1 MDLAKARWR
10 HSDEPLMEG
19 CPCAA
24 CAQGWTRGYWHY
36 LLRNREL
43 TGQRL
48 LTLHN
53 LAFVQRVVARL
64 RDGDRCRA
72 TLPSAAAAIR
82 GGAAP

>member
-1 MDLAKARWR
+1 MD
-10 HSDEPLMEG
+10 G

-36 LLRNREL
+36 LARNREL

-64 RDGDRCRA
+64 RDALLAG
-72 TLPSAAAAIR
+72 TLGEAAASLR
-82 GGAAP
+82 GADAP

>member
-1 MDLAKARWR
+1 M
-10 HSDEPLMEG
+10 SNEPLMEG
-19 CPCAA
+19 CPCSA
-24 CAQGWTRGYWHY
+24 CAPGWTRGYWHY

-64 RDGDRCRA
+64 RDAILDGSLAGAA
-72 TLPSAAAAIR
+72 TAIR
-82 GGAAP
+82 AGDAP